1 MGKTLR
7 YGEFAFGKNGSSL
20 KSLPAKGEGGGR
32 RLVQFYAGG
41 GKVRKAPVAGLE
53 GVQEASFAPAPTKM
67 PPAPK
72 SAPKGALGAMAK
84 PPKAKG
90 APDLMAR
97 ARIPGGM
104 RDGGEMRGA
113 ISGDELSRRM
123 SQGSISDA
131 DERLIQRA
139 SPRAGA
145 ISDGEQRRLI
155 DSMGSGAISDADRRR
170 AKEMQIQRLGPDPEI
185 SKGIGSSMKRAYAK
199 GGAAHSDV
207 AMDKKLVKRAV
218 HKHEASM
225 HPGKPMTKLAR
236 GGMPTH
242 QRKPL
247 YGGGKC

>member
-7 YGEFAFGKNGSSL
+7 YGEFSFGKGGSSL
-20 KSLPAKGEGGGR
+20 KNLPAKGEGGGR

-53 GVQEASFAPAPTKM
+53 GGQEASFAPAPTKM

-72 SAPKGALGAMAK
+72 SASKGALSAMAK
-84 PPKAKG
+84 PPKVKG

-104 RDGGEMRGA
+104 KD
-113 ISGDELSRRM
+113 
-123 SQGSISDA
+123 
-131 DERLIQRA
+131 
-139 SPRAGA
+139 
-145 ISDGEQRRLI
+145 
-155 DSMGSGAISDADRRR
+155 
-170 AKEMQIQRLGPDPEI
+170 
-185 SKGIGSSMKRAYAK
+185 

-207 AMDKKLVKRAV
+207 AMDKKLIKKALKADEASDKAMTKAAV
-218 HKHEASM
+218 HKHERSM

-236 GGMPTH
+236 GGMPTYS
-242 QRKPL
+242 RKPM

>member
-7 YGEFAFGKNGSSL
+7 YGEFKFPSDFGFKDSSA
-20 KSLPAKGEGGGR
+20 PEGR
-32 RLVQFYAGG
+32 KLVQFYAGG
-41 GKVRKAPVAGLE
+41 GRVKKAAKGGLSAAK
-53 GVQEASFAPAPTKM
+53 GMDGIGYTPPPAPAPM
-67 PPAPK
+67 PPMPA
-72 SAPKGALGAMAK
+72 AAK
-84 PPKAKG
+84 PPRAAAPSGGRKPKG
-90 APDLMAR
+90 MPDLMAR

-104 RDGGEMRGA
+104 QDGGAVSDAEQR
-113 ISGDELSRRM
+113 RRM
-123 SQGSISDA
+123 AQGSISDA

-170 AKEMQIQRLGPDPEI
+170 MMMDSRSFDA
-185 SKGIGSSMKRAYAK
+185 SGSSMKKAYAK

-236 GGMPTH
+236 GGVPSH
-242 QRKPL
+242 RGKPM